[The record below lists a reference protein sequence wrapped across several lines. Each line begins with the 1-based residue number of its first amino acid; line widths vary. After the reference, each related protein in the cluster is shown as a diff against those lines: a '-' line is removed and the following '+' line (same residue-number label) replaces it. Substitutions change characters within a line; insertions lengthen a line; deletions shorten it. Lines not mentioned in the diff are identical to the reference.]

1 MVILRLPDEAR
12 LFARAVHGRLARRSG
27 VEKDAVRWF
36 QPVRIGRHFMSCSGS
51 LDGLL
56 FPES

>member
-51 LDGLL
+51 LD
-56 FPES
+56 